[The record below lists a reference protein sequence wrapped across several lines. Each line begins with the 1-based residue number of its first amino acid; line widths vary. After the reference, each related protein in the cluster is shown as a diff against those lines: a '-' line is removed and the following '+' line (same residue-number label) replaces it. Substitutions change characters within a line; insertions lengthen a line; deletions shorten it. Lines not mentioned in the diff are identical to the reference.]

1 MNRRFHGRT
10 RTAAAVVAALAL
22 GVLAG
27 CSSSSSTTSAS
38 TATSAP
44 AASSAAA
51 SSSSSA
57 SAGTVSTS
65 SCGTK
70 PGVAATGT
78 PINIGAINTKQPGT
92 DFSDIE
98 NMTGAYFACVNANGG
113 INGHPIKFFPE
124 TEQTNPSQIAAL
136 AKQLV
141 TTDHVVG
148 MMGNSSII
156 ECSVDAA
163 YWKSEGINALGAGID
178 PSCYS
183 TPNTASVNMGPRY
196 SSDGAVQY
204 VLAQGANKIAFDQSN
219 VPGTAYIAA
228 GPNAVAKA
236 KGVPIQDF
244 TENVPITSA
253 NAIATKLVTAAG
265 PSGAVVLNFTPPEA
279 LLILQAAQKL
289 NLEDRVKYWAC
300 STPCNTDF
308 LATSLGPK
316 WNDKLFVNAELLPLD
331 GNTSTTAQLF
341 DAILKQYGTNVSG
354 GVGSFSEMGFTIG
367 EIATHALEGITGPY
381 TIASVSAALQG
392 VKDYNTGMLCQ
403 GYTYGDYP
411 EHIPNNM
418 DYTVTP
424 DNGKFVV
431 ASSGGGCTL
440 ISASDPQIASYRAI
454 AGTAP
459 MAAAS

>member
-1 MNRRFHGRT
+1 MNRPFHGRT
-10 RTAAAVVAALAL
+10 RTAAAVVAAVAL

-44 AASSAAA
+44 ASSSAAA
-51 SSSSSA
+51 PSSSSSA
-57 SAGTVSTS
+57 STVSTS

-113 INGHPIKFFPE
+113 INGHPIKFFPV

-136 AKQLV
+136 SKQLV

-148 MMGNSSII
+148 VMGNSSII

-163 YWKSEGINALGAGID
+163 YWKSVGIFALGAGID
-178 PSCYS
+178 PECYS

-204 VLAQGANKIAFDQSN
+204 VLAQGATKIAFDQSN
-219 VPGTAYIAA
+219 VPGTTYIAA
-228 GPNAVAKA
+228 GPNTLAKA

-244 TENVPITSA
+244 TTNVPITSA
-253 NAIATKLVTAAG
+253 NAIATKLVNAAG

-316 WNDKLFVNAELLPLD
+316 WNGKLFVNAELLPLD
-331 GNTSTTAQLF
+331 GNTSATAQLF

-367 EIATHALEGITGPY
+367 EIATHALESITGPY

-392 VKDYNTGMLCQ
+392 VSNYNTGMLCQ
-403 GYTYGDYP
+403 GYTYGNYP
-411 EHIPNNM
+411 LHIPNNM

-424 DNGKFVV
+424 DNGKFVE

-440 ISASDPQIASYRAI
+440 ISASDPQIAAYRAV

-459 MAAAS
+459 MVG

>member
-1 MNRRFHGRT
+1 MNRSVHWRT
-10 RTAAAVVAALAL
+10 RAVAAAAAALSL
-22 GVLAG
+22 GVLAA
-27 CSSSSSTTSAS
+27 CSSSSSSTGGGTAS
-38 TATSAP
+38 TSTS
-44 AASSAAA
+44 ASSAASSTA
-51 SSSSSA
+51 SSTSSA
-57 SAGTVSTS
+57 SAVSTS
-65 SCGTK
+65 SCGTN

-113 INGHPIKFFPE
+113 INGHPIKYFPV
-124 TEQTNPSQIAAL
+124 TEQTNPSQIASL

-148 MMGNSSII
+148 IMGNSSII

-163 YWKSEGINALGAGID
+163 YWKSVGIDVLGAGID
-178 PSCYS
+178 PECYS
-183 TPNTASVNMGPRY
+183 TANTASVNMGPRY

-204 VLAQGANKIAFDQSN
+204 VMAQGATKIAFDQSN

-228 GPNAVAKA
+228 GPNALAKA

-279 LLILQAAQKL
+279 LIILQAAQKL

-316 WNDKLFVNAELLPLD
+316 WNNKLFVNAELLPLD
-331 GNTSTTAQLF
+331 GNTSATAQLF
-341 DAILKQYGTNVSG
+341 DAILKQYGSNVSG

-367 EIATHALEGITGPY
+367 EIGTHALESVKGAY

-392 VKDYNTGMLCQ
+392 VANYNTGMLCQ
-403 GYTYGDYP
+403 GYTYGNYAL
-411 EHIPNNM
+411 HIPNNM

-424 DNGKFVV
+424 DNGKFVE
-431 ASSGGGCTL
+431 ATTGGGCTL
-440 ISASDPQIASYRAI
+440 ISADDPQIAAYRAA

-459 MAAAS
+459 AVG

>member
-1 MNRRFHGRT
+1 MNRPFNGRT
-10 RTAAAVVAALAL
+10 RTAAAVVAAVAL

-44 AASSAAA
+44 ASSSAASP

-57 SAGTVSTS
+57 STVSTS

-98 NMTGAYFACVNANGG
+98 NMAGAYFACVNANGG
-113 INGHPIKFFPE
+113 INGHPIKYFPV
-124 TEQTNPSQIAAL
+124 TEATNPSQIASL

-141 TTDHVVG
+141 TTDHIVG
-148 MMGNSSII
+148 IAGNSSII

-163 YWKSEGINALGAGID
+163 YWKSVGIFALGAGID
-178 PSCYS
+178 PECYS
-183 TPNTASVNMGPRY
+183 TANTASVNMGPRY

-204 VLAQGANKIAFDQSN
+204 VMAQGATKIAFDQSN
-219 VPGTAYIAA
+219 VPGTTYIAA
-228 GPNAVAKA
+228 GPNTLAKA

-244 TENVPITSA
+244 TTNVPITSA
-253 NAIATKLVTAAG
+253 DSVATELVNAAG
-265 PSGAVVLNFTPPEA
+265 PNGAVVLNFTPPDA
-279 LLILQAAQKL
+279 LVILKAAQKL

-308 LATSLGPK
+308 LAQSLGPK

-331 GNTSTTAQLF
+331 GNTSQTAQLF
-341 DAILKQYGTNVSG
+341 DAILKQYGSSVSG
-354 GVGSFSEMGFTIG
+354 GVGSFSEMGFTIA
-367 EIATHALEGITGPY
+367 EIATHALESVSGAY
-381 TIASVSAALQG
+381 TIASVSAALEG

-403 GYTYGDYP
+403 GYTYGNYP
-411 EHIPNNM
+411 LHIPNNM

-424 DNGKFVV
+424 DNGKFVE

-440 ISASDPQIASYRAI
+440 ISASDPQIAAYRAV

-459 MAAAS
+459 MVG

>member
-1 MNRRFHGRT
+1 
-10 RTAAAVVAALAL
+10 
-22 GVLAG
+22 
-27 CSSSSSTTSAS
+27 
-38 TATSAP
+38 
-44 AASSAAA
+44 
-51 SSSSSA
+51 
-57 SAGTVSTS
+57 
-65 SCGTK
+65 
-70 PGVAATGT
+70 VAATGT

-113 INGHPIKFFPE
+113 INGHPIKFFPV
-124 TEQTNPSQIAAL
+124 TEATNPSQIASL

-141 TTDHVVG
+141 TSDHVVG
-148 MMGNSSII
+148 MMGSSSII

-163 YWKSEGINALGAGID
+163 YWKSVGIESLGAGID
-178 PSCYS
+178 PECYS

-204 VLAQGANKIAFDQSN
+204 VLAQGASKIAFDQAN
-219 VPGTAYIAA
+219 VPGTAYVAA
-228 GPNAVAKA
+228 GPNALAKA
-236 KGVPIQDF
+236 KGVTIQDF

-265 PSGAVVLNFTPPEA
+265 PGGAVVLNFTPPEA

-308 LATSLGPK
+308 LATSLGSK
-316 WNDKLFVNAELLPLD
+316 WNDKLFVNSELLPLD
-331 GNTSTTAQLF
+331 GNTSQTAQLF
-341 DAILKQYGTNVSG
+341 DAVLKQYGTNVSG

-367 EIATHALEGITGPY
+367 EIATHALESVTGPY
-381 TIASVSAALQG
+381 TIASVSAALKG
-392 VKDYNTGMLCQ
+392 VTNFNTGMLCQ
-403 GYTYGDYP
+403 GFTYGNYP
-411 EHIPNNM
+411 EHLPNNM

-424 DNGKFVV
+424 DNGKMVI
-431 ASSGGGCTL
+431 ASTGGGCTL
-440 ISASDPQIASYRAI
+440 ISADDPQVAAYRAV

-459 MAAAS
+459 AVG